1 MTNVTFEEKIAYE
14 IGVKLA
20 HEAYMEKEASWRAV
34 KNLGLGLKSVATGG
48 QGATSVSQAFRQGT
62 KGQQTFKGVMA
73 EIGDGLKKPWQDMYR
88 TYGARQGVKAINT
101 NNAAVTKARNAV
113 DAARKTNDP
122 TKIQAAQRALAD
134 TQGTVSLQNR
144 NIATN
149 AGGVKNMLTNAKKG
163 YIPRDQ
169 FTGAV
174 DYGQLG
180 TMAAGVGLA
189 GTGAYMAGNAAFG
202 GGAPQPQ
209 PQVAPHQYYLNQL
222 SSYFGG

>member
-1 MTNVTFEEKIAYE
+1 MYGETPMTNVTFEEKIAYE

-20 HEAYMEKEASWRAV
+20 HEAYREKEASWQAA
-34 KNLGLGLKSVATGG
+34 KALGSGLKSVATGG
-48 QGATSVSQAFRQGT
+48 QGAQSVSQAFRQGAG
-62 KGQQTFKGVMA
+62 GQGFKGVMG
-73 EIGDGLKKPWQDMYR
+73 EIGAGLKKPWQDMYR

-113 DAARKTNDP
+113 DAAKKTNDP

-144 NIATN
+144 NIAAN

-202 GGAPQPQ
+202 GGTPQPQ
-209 PQVAPHQYYLNQL
+209 QQVAPHQY
-222 SSYFGG
+222 